1 MVRRALAAAVPVPLS
16 GVLQLTL
23 GVTTASAAAPPAPD
37 LGVMP
42 RPRVLPETGS
52 SVGDRRARPGHRRPG
67 LAAASTARR
76 RRRQT
81 AG

>member
-23 GVTTASAAAPPAPD
+23 GLTTASAAAPPAPH

-52 SVGDRRARPGHRRPG
+52 SVGIAGLALVIAGTG